1 MASSSILFGD
11 DPDWNLIRGASLAF
25 LSQLSSIGKGLQ
37 KVGVRSL
44 PELSPRPRV
53 LWQYATNPTWRTGLL
68 LDVCG
73 ALFGLAALTIVPI
86 SVAQPIFCNGL
97 VLLAL
102 YSHFYLKENLRR
114 REWISIF
121 LCFAGTLMLAAT
133 LVPRDWQRTDIRWIQ
148 VKLGLVL
155 MLTLPLLVALELAA
169 RRAKAFSLGP
179 SVIEL
184 LAGLQAGL
192 CIGVG
197 NATLASGLQ
206 ANAAAA
212 RAAPRPPAR
221 RRAQFTPLSA
231 PPPSQSTSRSWL
243 AHLGSA
249 SDSSA
254 MALHLLLSGFFV
266 VSGAGLNIAHPVF
279 ANRGYQHGRV
289 VLISTYCA
297 LFSMI
302 TGVLMGTIV
311 LDEAWPVQWEM
322 RLLRSLSFSLVFFG
336 VLTLNWANICH
347 LQSQAIKR
355 VKSELNGIDS
365 PPDHGGSNGAKK
377 PARVLPGSPTANCA
391 RRPPPDETEP
401 PSPLLE
407 PFSEGADGGRRRD
420 SSSGDVE
427 KGGGGRMASHSQD
440 RLPRIPAPWI

>member
-1 MASSSILFGD
+1 MSSSSILFGD

-68 LDVCG
+68 LDIGG

-184 LAGLQAGL
+184 PPACRSASASASATRRLRPAGK
-192 CIGVG
+192 
-197 NATLASGLQ
+197 
-206 ANAAAA
+206 
-212 RAAPRPPAR
+212 RRRRPPAACR
-221 RRAQFTPLSA
+221 ARRAAHRSPLLHPRRARRARGSR
-231 PPPSQSTSRSWL
+231 TS
-243 AHLGSA
+243 
-249 SDSSA
+249 
-254 MALHLLLSGFFV
+254 
-266 VSGAGLNIAHPVF
+266 
-279 ANRGYQHGRV
+279 
-289 VLISTYCA
+289 
-297 LFSMI
+297 
-302 TGVLMGTIV
+302 
-311 LDEAWPVQWEM
+311 
-322 RLLRSLSFSLVFFG
+322 
-336 VLTLNWANICH
+336 
-347 LQSQAIKR
+347 
-355 VKSELNGIDS
+355 
-365 PPDHGGSNGAKK
+365 
-377 PARVLPGSPTANCA
+377 A
-391 RRPPPDETEP
+391 RRPT
-401 PSPLLE
+401 
-407 PFSEGADGGRRRD
+407 RRRWHCTCCSPA
-420 SSSGDVE
+420 SSSSPA
-427 KGGGGRMASHSQD
+427 RASTL
-440 RLPRIPAPWI
+440 RTRCLPTAGTSTAGWC

>member
-212 RAAPRPPAR
+212 RRAAPRRAR
-221 RRAQFTPLSA
+221 RLCRSPLTATLLHPRRAHRARGSR
-231 PPPSQSTSRSWL
+231 TS
-243 AHLGSA
+243 
-249 SDSSA
+249 
-254 MALHLLLSGFFV
+254 
-266 VSGAGLNIAHPVF
+266 
-279 ANRGYQHGRV
+279 
-289 VLISTYCA
+289 
-297 LFSMI
+297 
-302 TGVLMGTIV
+302 
-311 LDEAWPVQWEM
+311 
-322 RLLRSLSFSLVFFG
+322 
-336 VLTLNWANICH
+336 
-347 LQSQAIKR
+347 
-355 VKSELNGIDS
+355 
-365 PPDHGGSNGAKK
+365 
-377 PARVLPGSPTANCA
+377 A
-391 RRPPPDETEP
+391 RRPT
-401 PSPLLE
+401 
-407 PFSEGADGGRRRD
+407 RRRWHCTCCSPA
-420 SSSGDVE
+420 SSSS
-427 KGGGGRMASHSQD
+427 RARASTL
-440 RLPRIPAPWI
+440 RTRCLPTAGTSTVGWC

>member
-206 ANAAAA
+206 ASAAAA
-212 RAAPRPPAR
+212 RRAAPVAPPAR
-221 RRAQFTPLSA
+221 RAAQFTA
-231 PPPSQSTSRSWL
+231 HRSP
-243 AHLGSA
+243 
-249 SDSSA
+249 
-254 MALHLLLSGFFV
+254 LLLHPRR
-266 VSGAGLNIAHPVF
+266 AHR
-279 ANRGYQHGRV
+279 ARGSRT
-289 VLISTYCA
+289 S
-297 LFSMI
+297 
-302 TGVLMGTIV
+302 
-311 LDEAWPVQWEM
+311 
-322 RLLRSLSFSLVFFG
+322 
-336 VLTLNWANICH
+336 
-347 LQSQAIKR
+347 
-355 VKSELNGIDS
+355 
-365 PPDHGGSNGAKK
+365 
-377 PARVLPGSPTANCA
+377 A
-391 RRPPPDETEP
+391 RRPT
-401 PSPLLE
+401 
-407 PFSEGADGGRRRD
+407 RRRWHCTCCSPA
-420 SSSGDVE
+420 SSSS
-427 KGGGGRMASHSQD
+427 RARASTL
-440 RLPRIPAPWI
+440 RTRCLPTAGTSTVGWC

>member
-68 LDVCG
+68 LDIGG

-206 ANAAAA
+206 ASAAAA
-212 RAAPRPPAR
+212 RAAPARPPAAAR
-221 RRAQFTPLSA
+221 NSHRSPLLHPRRARRARGSR
-231 PPPSQSTSRSWL
+231 TS
-243 AHLGSA
+243 
-249 SDSSA
+249 
-254 MALHLLLSGFFV
+254 
-266 VSGAGLNIAHPVF
+266 
-279 ANRGYQHGRV
+279 
-289 VLISTYCA
+289 
-297 LFSMI
+297 
-302 TGVLMGTIV
+302 
-311 LDEAWPVQWEM
+311 
-322 RLLRSLSFSLVFFG
+322 
-336 VLTLNWANICH
+336 
-347 LQSQAIKR
+347 
-355 VKSELNGIDS
+355 
-365 PPDHGGSNGAKK
+365 
-377 PARVLPGSPTANCA
+377 A
-391 RRPPPDETEP
+391 RRPT
-401 PSPLLE
+401 
-407 PFSEGADGGRRRD
+407 RRRWHCTCCSPA
-420 SSSGDVE
+420 SSS
-427 KGGGGRMASHSQD
+427 S
-440 RLPRIPAPWI
+440 PAPASTLRTRCLPTAGTSMVGWC

>member
-206 ANAAAA
+206 ASAAA
-212 RAAPRPPAR
+212 RRAAPAAFAAHRSPLLLLHP
-221 RRAQFTPLSA
+221 RRAHRARGSR
-231 PPPSQSTSRSWL
+231 TS
-243 AHLGSA
+243 
-249 SDSSA
+249 
-254 MALHLLLSGFFV
+254 
-266 VSGAGLNIAHPVF
+266 
-279 ANRGYQHGRV
+279 
-289 VLISTYCA
+289 
-297 LFSMI
+297 
-302 TGVLMGTIV
+302 
-311 LDEAWPVQWEM
+311 
-322 RLLRSLSFSLVFFG
+322 
-336 VLTLNWANICH
+336 
-347 LQSQAIKR
+347 
-355 VKSELNGIDS
+355 
-365 PPDHGGSNGAKK
+365 
-377 PARVLPGSPTANCA
+377 A
-391 RRPPPDETEP
+391 RRPT
-401 PSPLLE
+401 
-407 PFSEGADGGRRRD
+407 RRRWHCTCCSPA
-420 SSSGDVE
+420 SSSCRARASTLRTPCLPTAGTST
-427 KGGGGRMASHSQD
+427 GG
-440 RLPRIPAPWI
+440 WC

>member
-1 MASSSILFGD
+1 MTLAGTSTMLMGGEID
-11 DPDWNLIRGASLAF
+11 YNLIRGASLAF

-44 PELSPRPRV
+44 PLLSPQPRV
-53 LWQYATNPTWRTGLL
+53 LWQYATNPTWMKGLL
-68 LDVCG
+68 LDVGG

-86 SVAQPIFCNGL
+86 SIAQPIFCNGL

-102 YSHFYLKENLRR
+102 FSHFYLKENLRR

-206 ANAAAA
+206 ANAAAR
-212 RAAPRPPAR
+212 RAAPRPRRAR
-221 RRAQFTPLSA
+221 RLCRSPLTAPLLHPRRARRARGSR
-231 PPPSQSTSRSWL
+231 TS
-243 AHLGSA
+243 
-249 SDSSA
+249 
-254 MALHLLLSGFFV
+254 
-266 VSGAGLNIAHPVF
+266 
-279 ANRGYQHGRV
+279 
-289 VLISTYCA
+289 
-297 LFSMI
+297 
-302 TGVLMGTIV
+302 
-311 LDEAWPVQWEM
+311 
-322 RLLRSLSFSLVFFG
+322 
-336 VLTLNWANICH
+336 
-347 LQSQAIKR
+347 
-355 VKSELNGIDS
+355 
-365 PPDHGGSNGAKK
+365 
-377 PARVLPGSPTANCA
+377 A
-391 RRPPPDETEP
+391 RRPT
-401 PSPLLE
+401 
-407 PFSEGADGGRRRD
+407 RRRWHCTCCSPA
-420 SSSGDVE
+420 SSSSRAPASTLRTRCLPTAGTSM
-427 KGGGGRMASHSQD
+427 GG
-440 RLPRIPAPWI
+440 WC

>member
-68 LDVCG
+68 LDIGG

-206 ANAAAA
+206 ASAAA
-212 RAAPRPPAR
+212 RRARRVPRPPRRSPLTAPLLHPRRAR
-221 RRAQFTPLSA
+221 RARGSR
-231 PPPSQSTSRSWL
+231 TS
-243 AHLGSA
+243 
-249 SDSSA
+249 
-254 MALHLLLSGFFV
+254 
-266 VSGAGLNIAHPVF
+266 
-279 ANRGYQHGRV
+279 
-289 VLISTYCA
+289 
-297 LFSMI
+297 
-302 TGVLMGTIV
+302 
-311 LDEAWPVQWEM
+311 
-322 RLLRSLSFSLVFFG
+322 
-336 VLTLNWANICH
+336 
-347 LQSQAIKR
+347 
-355 VKSELNGIDS
+355 
-365 PPDHGGSNGAKK
+365 
-377 PARVLPGSPTANCA
+377 A
-391 RRPPPDETEP
+391 RRPT
-401 PSPLLE
+401 
-407 PFSEGADGGRRRD
+407 RRRWHCTCCSPA
-420 SSSGDVE
+420 SSSSRARASTLRTPCLPTAGTST
-427 KGGGGRMASHSQD
+427 GG
-440 RLPRIPAPWI
+440 WC

>member
-206 ANAAAA
+206 ASAAA
-212 RAAPRPPAR
+212 RRARRAAPAAFAAHRSPLLSSTR
-221 RRAQFTPLSA
+221 RRAHRARGSR
-231 PPPSQSTSRSWL
+231 TS
-243 AHLGSA
+243 
-249 SDSSA
+249 
-254 MALHLLLSGFFV
+254 
-266 VSGAGLNIAHPVF
+266 
-279 ANRGYQHGRV
+279 
-289 VLISTYCA
+289 
-297 LFSMI
+297 
-302 TGVLMGTIV
+302 
-311 LDEAWPVQWEM
+311 
-322 RLLRSLSFSLVFFG
+322 
-336 VLTLNWANICH
+336 
-347 LQSQAIKR
+347 
-355 VKSELNGIDS
+355 
-365 PPDHGGSNGAKK
+365 
-377 PARVLPGSPTANCA
+377 A
-391 RRPPPDETEP
+391 RRPT
-401 PSPLLE
+401 
-407 PFSEGADGGRRRD
+407 RRRWHCTCCSPA
-420 SSSGDVE
+420 SSS
-427 KGGGGRMASHSQD
+427 S
-440 RLPRIPAPWI
+440 PAPASTLRTRCLPTAGTSTVGWC

>member
-1 MASSSILFGD
+1 
-11 DPDWNLIRGASLAF
+11 
-25 LSQLSSIGKGLQ
+25 
-37 KVGVRSL
+37 
-44 PELSPRPRV
+44 
-53 LWQYATNPTWRTGLL
+53 
-68 LDVCG
+68 
-73 ALFGLAALTIVPI
+73 
-86 SVAQPIFCNGL
+86 
-97 VLLAL
+97 
-102 YSHFYLKENLRR
+102 
-114 REWISIF
+114 
-121 LCFAGTLMLAAT
+121 
-133 LVPRDWQRTDIRWIQ
+133 
-148 VKLGLVL
+148 
-155 MLTLPLLVALELAA
+155 
-169 RRAKAFSLGP
+169 
-179 SVIEL
+179 
-184 LAGLQAGL
+184 
-192 CIGVG
+192 
-197 NATLASGLQ
+197 
-206 ANAAAA
+206 
-212 RAAPRPPAR
+212 
-221 RRAQFTPLSA
+221 
-231 PPPSQSTSRSWL
+231 
-243 AHLGSA
+243 
-249 SDSSA
+249 

-377 PARVLPGSPTANCA
+377 PARVLPSSPTANCA

-407 PFSEGADGGRRRD
+407 PFSDGVDGPDFGKARR
-420 SSSGDVE
+420 SSGDVE
-427 KGGGGRMASHSQD
+427 NGGGRSSRSDSGKTRSDSGKPRGSSTD
-440 RLPRIPAPWI
+440 RLPRI

>member
-68 LDVCG
+68 LDIGG

-206 ANAAAA
+206 ASAAAA
-212 RAAPRPPAR
+212 RRAAPSPPAR
-221 RRAQFTPLSA
+221 RRAQFTPLTA

-266 VSGAGLNIAHPVF
+266 VSGAGLNIAHPVLS
-279 ANRGYQHGRV
+279 
-289 VLISTYCA
+289 LIH
-297 LFSMI
+297 I
-302 TGVLMGTIV
+302 
-311 LDEAWPVQWEM
+311 
-322 RLLRSLSFSLVFFG
+322 
-336 VLTLNWANICH
+336 
-347 LQSQAIKR
+347 
-355 VKSELNGIDS
+355 
-365 PPDHGGSNGAKK
+365 
-377 PARVLPGSPTANCA
+377 
-391 RRPPPDETEP
+391 
-401 PSPLLE
+401 
-407 PFSEGADGGRRRD
+407 
-420 SSSGDVE
+420 
-427 KGGGGRMASHSQD
+427 
-440 RLPRIPAPWI
+440 

>member
-68 LDVCG
+68 LDIGG

-206 ANAAAA
+206 ASAAAA
-212 RAAPRPPAR
+212 RRAAPRRAR
-221 RRAQFTPLSA
+221 RLYRSPLTAPLLHPRRARRARGSR
-231 PPPSQSTSRSWL
+231 TS
-243 AHLGSA
+243 
-249 SDSSA
+249 
-254 MALHLLLSGFFV
+254 
-266 VSGAGLNIAHPVF
+266 
-279 ANRGYQHGRV
+279 
-289 VLISTYCA
+289 
-297 LFSMI
+297 
-302 TGVLMGTIV
+302 
-311 LDEAWPVQWEM
+311 
-322 RLLRSLSFSLVFFG
+322 
-336 VLTLNWANICH
+336 
-347 LQSQAIKR
+347 
-355 VKSELNGIDS
+355 
-365 PPDHGGSNGAKK
+365 
-377 PARVLPGSPTANCA
+377 A
-391 RRPPPDETEP
+391 RRPT
-401 PSPLLE
+401 
-407 PFSEGADGGRRRD
+407 RRRWHCTCCSPA
-420 SSSGDVE
+420 SSSS
-427 KGGGGRMASHSQD
+427 RARASTL
-440 RLPRIPAPWI
+440 RTRCLPTAGTSTVGWC